1 MADNSDVIPSTT
13 QVQRFATSTI
23 PLLIQ
28 KYNSCSGTT
37 KNLARLQGNENFYLW
52 KKGVEYAISGT
63 FAPTGHKLW
72 EIANGKTN
80 IGHLQGSFIEQG
92 LTVDSVF
99 TDDEAE
105 TATQASVSNI
115 DGQVNRYL
123 RDLNYQLL
131 IPFLQSHLRPTPSA
145 QHRRPHN

>member
-72 EIANGKTN
+72 EMQMEKQTSDTFKALSSNK
-80 IGHLQGSFIEQG
+80 
-92 LTVDSVF
+92 
-99 TDDEAE
+99 
-105 TATQASVSNI
+105 ASVST
-115 DGQVNRYL
+115 Q
-123 RDLNYQLL
+123 
-131 IPFLQSHLRPTPSA
+131 FLQMTRPRLQLKLRSA
-145 QHRRPHN
+145 TLTVKSTVICGISTISF